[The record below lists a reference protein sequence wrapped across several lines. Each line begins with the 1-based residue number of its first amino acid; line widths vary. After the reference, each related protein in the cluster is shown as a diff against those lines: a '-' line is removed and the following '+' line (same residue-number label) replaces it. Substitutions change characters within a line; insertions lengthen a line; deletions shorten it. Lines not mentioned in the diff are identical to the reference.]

1 MVGYGRGKPFPTPNP
16 RQVSLVDQ
24 FVDPSVVKFA
34 IYIYTWNLM
43 AVSTLKWL
51 AINWMIPNIYM
62 KNGWTSPNI
71 HKTTG
76 GLGFQVYIYILEI
89 PKK

>member
-1 MVGYGRGKPFPTPNP
+1 
-16 RQVSLVDQ
+16 
-24 FVDPSVVKFA
+24 
-34 IYIYTWNLM
+34 M